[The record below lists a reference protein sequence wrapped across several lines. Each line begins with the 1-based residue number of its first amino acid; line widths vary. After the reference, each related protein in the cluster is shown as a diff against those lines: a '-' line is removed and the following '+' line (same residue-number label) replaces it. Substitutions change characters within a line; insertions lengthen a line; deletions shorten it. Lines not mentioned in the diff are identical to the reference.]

1 MDEIQQIS
9 SEICSIFENKID
21 SQTDEQ
27 AEAINIHNK
36 SMNFYVELK
45 DKRKALWNAKQT
57 LNYLNKIVQDG

>member
-27 AEAINIHNK
+27 AEAINIHKK
-36 SMNFYVELK
+36 SMNFYVE
-45 DKRKALWNAKQT
+45 
-57 LNYLNKIVQDG
+57 